1 MAMVTMEIRNI
12 RLITPMIGGGV
23 RPLEIDRECPVR
35 PPEIRGQL
43 RYWWRATQD
52 AEDSKELFRREAALW
67 GGPSRRSGVGVRVE
81 NVRGVRTAPAPS
93 HYSEKLSYVY
103 FAARDKRDA
112 KVVEPGMTFDLV
124 LRVPEDR
131 YEEVERAVVLWALL
145 GGVGARTRRGS
156 GSVAVDFPSV
166 LPKPVPIRDVDSLVA
181 WMKALPTVKTPKPWP
196 LVKGPGALPVIRR
209 GKGTDAKREW
219 EDWILRYRNFRQQR
233 REPCPGNPDKR
244 VRQGRTYWP
253 EADAIRLIHGS
264 WLDAPGHSHEPA
276 AGAKIQFPRG
286 CYGLPVVFH
295 FKDRGDPPDYT
306 LTAGDAGDR
315 WASPVILKVAQ
326 LPSRDVVKICWVL
339 STPMPPSFRLQGPN
353 GRDLASSESPEAF
366 RGGRTFRVRDQQHSD
381 AYKALAEWM
390 KKG

>member
-52 AEDSKELFRREAALW
+52 AEGPKELFAREASLW
-67 GGPSRRSGVGVRVE
+67 GGPSRRSAVGVRVE
-81 NVRGVRTAPAPS
+81 NVRGVRLADAPCDFR
-93 HYSEKLSYVY
+93 EKLSYVY
-103 FAARDKRDA
+103 FAARDKRNA
-112 KVVEPGMTFDLV
+112 KVIEPGMTFDLV

-156 GSVAVDFPSV
+156 GSVAVDFPNMEPRGV
-166 LPKPVPIRDVDSLVA
+166 PVHDGNSMAA
-181 WMKALPTVKTPKPWP
+181 WLKALPRLEKRRPWP
-196 LVKGPGALPVIRR
+196 LAKGPDSSRLFLRCRSTNPV
-209 GKGTDAKREW
+209 KEW
-219 EDWILRYRNFRQQR
+219 ENWVLRYRSFRQKRQ
-233 REPCPGNPDKR
+233 PGHEGRP
-244 VRQGRTYWP
+244 GRTHWP
-253 EADAIRLIHGS
+253 EADAVRLIHGK
-264 WLDAPGHSHEPA
+264 WLDRHAPA
-276 AGAKIQFPRG
+276 KGAKIQFPRG

-295 FKDRGDPPDYT
+295 FKDAGDPPDYT

-326 LPSRDVVKICWVL
+326 LPSREVVKICWVL
-339 STPMPPSFRLQGPN
+339 STPMPPSYRLAGPN
-353 GRDLASSESPEAF
+353 GRDLTPNEAPSAF
-366 RGGRTFRVRDQQHSD
+366 RGGRTFQVGDRQYDD
-381 AYKALAEWM
+381 AYKALVDWM
-390 KKG
+390 KGG